1 MGIARCRFHVAGTV
15 QGVGFRPFVWRLAQR
30 HRLGGFVCNG
40 SGGVA
45 IEVQGHPAAIEAF
58 AAALRDEPPPLADVT
73 RIDVEDRP
81 LDPAQPD
88 AFAILES
95 EADASPSGSTASV
108 PPDIATCPACL
119 AEVRDPSNRRFR
131 YPFTNCT
138 DCGPRFTIIQ
148 RLPYDRPR
156 TTMVA
161 FPMCPA
167 CAAEYAD
174 PADRRFH
181 AQPNACPAC
190 GPSAWFTT
198 VHDPGGVVIT
208 RPDDS
213 SNCSAEA
220 AIEAARAQL
229 RAGDAIAVKSLGGF
243 HVVCDATSD
252 AAIGRL
258 RERKQRGAKPLAVM
272 VADIDI
278 ARRCADVSEQERLLL
293 ESPARPIV
301 LVRKRA
307 DGGGLAE
314 GVAPGNDF
322 VGLMLPAM
330 PLHHLLCAGLPPLVM
345 TSANLTE
352 EPIAHE
358 NADAAVRLAG
368 LVDGF
373 LMHDRGIETACDD
386 SVVRCVA
393 GAPLPI
399 RRSRGYT
406 PLPIRLGQPG
416 SAVLAVGGELKATL
430 CVTRDDQA
438 IMSQHIGDMGNLET
452 LDALQRAADH
462 LLRLY
467 DVTPVAI
474 ACDMHPGYLSA
485 DWARRFAA
493 DRGIPLVP
501 VQHHEAHVASL
512 LADHGAVEVPVI
524 GVCFDGTGYGRD
536 GTIWG
541 GEVFV
546 APQGAVAPM
555 MRAAHLEPFALPGGD
570 AAIRHP
576 WRVALAMLHAAGVA
590 WNPRLPPVAAASSE
604 AVRVLRQQFDS
615 GLNCATTTSVGRLFD
630 AVASLAGVKQSV
642 GYEAEA
648 AMNLEALAAEAS
660 YTGESYAL
668 PISAG
673 EPLRIDWRPAVA
685 SIVEDVQAGRGAALI
700 ASRFHAGVA
709 AAIVDLCERLRST
722 TGIGSVGLTGGVFQN
737 AWLVRLTVAALHA
750 AGFDVLLHE
759 RVPPNDGGL
768 ALGQAMLAAR
778 GKSPTTASTRP
789 FRPPSSRSSRS
800 LASPA
805 APPRCWPGR
814 GPA

>member
-1 MGIARCRFHVAGTV
+1 MGIVRCRFHVAGTV

-30 HRLGGFVCNG
+30 HRLHGFVRNG
-40 SGGVA
+40 SGGVV
-45 IEVQGHPAAIEAF
+45 IEVQGQPAASEAF
-58 AAALRDEPPPLADVT
+58 AAALRDELPPLADVT
-73 RIDVEDRP
+73 SIDVEVLP
-81 LDPAQPD
+81 VDPAQAD
-88 AFAILES
+88 AFEILES
-95 EADASPSGSTASV
+95 ESNAPSGGSAIV

-119 AEVRDPSNRRFR
+119 AEVRDPSNRRFC

-198 VHDPGGVVIT
+198 VHDPGGVVIA
-208 RPDDS
+208 RPDGG
-213 SNCSAEA
+213 CSGDAALEA
-220 AIEAARAQL
+220 VRERI
-229 RAGDAIAVKSLGGF
+229 RAGDALAVKSLGGF
-243 HVVCDATSD
+243 HLVCDATSD
-252 AAIGRL
+252 AAVGRL
-258 RERKQRGAKPLAVM
+258 RERKQRVAKPLAVM
-272 VADIDI
+272 VADIDT
-278 ARRCADVSEQERLLL
+278 ARQCADVSEQERLLL

-322 VGLMLPAM
+322 VGLMLPVM

-345 TSANLTE
+345 TSGNLTE
-352 EPIAHE
+352 EPIIHE
-358 NADAAVRLAG
+358 NADASARLAG

-373 LMHDRGIETACDD
+373 LMHDRDIETACDD

-406 PLPIRLGQPG
+406 PLPIRLGRPG

-452 LDALQRAADH
+452 LDALQRATDH

-467 DVTPVAI
+467 DVAPVAI

-493 DRGIPLVP
+493 DRGIRLVP

-512 LADHGAVEVPVI
+512 LADHGAGEVPVI

-546 APQGAVAPM
+546 APRGAAAPM
-555 MRAAHLEPFALPGGD
+555 MRAVHLEPFALPGGD

-576 WRVALAMLHAAGVA
+576 WRVALAMLHGAGVA
-590 WNPRLPPVAAASSE
+590 WNPRLPPVAAASPE
-604 AVRVLRQQFDS
+604 AVRVLRQQVDS
-615 GLNCATTTSVGRLFD
+615 GLNCVTTTSVGRLFD
-630 AVASLAGVKQSV
+630 AVASLAGVKHSV

-648 AMNLEALAAEAS
+648 AMNLEALAAGAS
-660 YTGESYAL
+660 HTGESYAL

-673 EPLRIDWRPAVA
+673 KPLRIDWRPALA
-685 SIVEDVQAGRGAALI
+685 SIVEDVEAGLGAALI

-709 AAIVDLCERLRST
+709 AAIVDVCTQLRST
-722 TGIGSVGLTGGVFQN
+722 TGIGTVGLTGGVFQN
-737 AWLVRLTVAALHA
+737 AWLVRLTVAALQA

-768 ALGQAMLAAR
+768 ALGQAVMCRNA
-778 GKSPTTASTRP
+778 
-789 FRPPSSRSSRS
+789 
-800 LASPA
+800 
-805 APPRCWPGR
+805 
-814 GPA
+814 

>member
-1 MGIARCRFHVAGTV
+1 MGIARCHIHVAGTV

-30 HRLGGFVCNG
+30 HRLAGFVRNG
-40 SGGVA
+40 LGGVV
-45 IEVQGHPAAIEAF
+45 IEVQGPTAAAEAF
-58 AAALRDEPPPLADVT
+58 VAGLRDELPPLAGVT
-73 RIDVEDRP
+73 RIDVEVLP
-81 LDPAQPD
+81 VDPAQAD
-88 AFAILES
+88 AFEILES
-95 EADASPSGSTASV
+95 EGNAPSGGSAVV

-156 TTMVA
+156 TTMAA

-181 AQPNACPAC
+181 AQPNACAAC
-190 GPSAWFTT
+190 GPSVWLTT
-198 VHDPGGVVIT
+198 VHDPGGVAIA
-208 RPDDS
+208 RPDGG
-213 SNCSAEA
+213 CSGDA
-220 AIEAARAQL
+220 AIEAVRERI
-229 RAGDAIAVKSLGGF
+229 RAGDVLAVKSLGGF
-243 HVVCDATSD
+243 HLVCDATSD
-252 AAIGRL
+252 AAVGRL
-258 RERKQRGAKPLAVM
+258 RERKQRVAKPLAVM
-272 VADIDI
+272 VADIDT
-278 ARRCADVSEQERLLL
+278 ARQCADVSEQARLLL

-314 GVAPGNDF
+314 GVAPGNNF

-330 PLHHLLCAGLPPLVM
+330 PLHHLLCAALPPLVM
-345 TSANLTE
+345 TSGNLTE

-358 NADAAVRLAG
+358 NADAAARLAG

-373 LMHDRGIETACDD
+373 LMHDRRIETACDD
-386 SVVRCVA
+386 SVIRCVA

-399 RRSRGYT
+399 RRSRGYA
-406 PLPIRLGQPG
+406 PLPIRLGHPG
-416 SAVLAVGGELKATL
+416 PAVLAVGGELKATL

-452 LDALQRAADH
+452 LDALQRAAEH

-512 LADHGAVEVPVI
+512 LADHIAVDVPVI

-546 APQGAVAPM
+546 APQGAAAPM

-576 WRVALAMLHAAGVA
+576 WRVALAMLHGAGVA
-590 WNPRLPPVAAASSE
+590 WNPRLPPVAAASPE
-604 AVRVLRQQFDS
+604 AVRVLRQQVDS
-615 GLNCATTTSVGRLFD
+615 GLNCVTTTSVGRLFD

-642 GYEAEA
+642 SYEAEA
-648 AMNLEALAAEAS
+648 AMNLEALAAAS
-660 YTGESYAL
+660 REDGSYPL
-668 PISAG
+668 PLLG
-673 EPLRIDWRPAVA
+673 GDPLRIDWKPAVA
-685 SIVEDVQAGRGAALI
+685 GIVGDVLGGVAAVTI
-700 ASRFHAGVA
+700 AARFHAGVA
-709 AAIVDLCERLRST
+709 AAIADACTLMRST
-722 TGIGSVGLTGGVFQN
+722 TGIGTVGLTGGVFQN
-737 AWLVRLTVAALHA
+737 AVLVQRTVAALQA

-768 ALGQAMLAAR
+768 ALGQAVMCRNA
-778 GKSPTTASTRP
+778 
-789 FRPPSSRSSRS
+789 
-800 LASPA
+800 
-805 APPRCWPGR
+805 
-814 GPA
+814 

>member
-1 MGIARCRFHVAGTV
+1 MGIARCRFYVAGTV

-30 HRLGGFVCNG
+30 HRLAGFVRNG
-40 SGGVA
+40 SGGVV
-45 IEVQGHPAAIEAF
+45 IEVQGQPAVSEAF
-58 AAALRDEPPPLADVT
+58 AAALREELPPLADVT
-73 RIDVEDRP
+73 RIDIEVLP
-81 LDPAQPD
+81 VDPAQAD
-88 AFAILES
+88 AFEIRES
-95 EADASPSGSTASV
+95 ESNAHLGGSAVVS
-108 PPDIATCPACL
+108 PDIATCPACL
-119 AEVRDPSNRRFR
+119 AELRDSANRRFR

-148 RLPYDRPR
+148 SLPYDRPR
-156 TTMVA
+156 TTMAA

-190 GPSAWFTT
+190 GPRVWFTT
-198 VHDPGGVVIT
+198 VHDPGGIAIA
-208 RPDDS
+208 RPGGG
-213 SNCSAEA
+213 CSGDT
-220 AIEAARAQL
+220 AIEATRERI
-229 RAGDAIAVKSLGGF
+229 RAGDVVALKSLGGF
-243 HVVCDATSD
+243 HLVCDATSD
-252 AAIGRL
+252 AAVGRL
-258 RERKQRGAKPLAVM
+258 RERKQRVAKPLALM

-278 ARRCADVSEQERLLL
+278 ARRCGDVSEQERLLL

-301 LVRKRA
+301 LVAKRP
-307 DGGGLAE
+307 DGGDLAE

-330 PLHHLLCAGLPPLVM
+330 PLHHLLCEQMPPLVI
-345 TSANLTE
+345 TSANLAE
-352 EPIAHE
+352 EPIAHG
-358 NADAAVRLAG
+358 NAEAAARLTG

-373 LMHDRGIETACDD
+373 LMHDRAIEVPCDD
-386 SVVRCVA
+386 SVIRCVA

-416 SAVLAVGGELKATL
+416 PAVLAVGGELKATL
-430 CVTRDDQA
+430 CITRDDLA

-452 LDALQRAADH
+452 LDALQRSADH
-462 LLRLY
+462 MLRLY

-493 DRGIPLVP
+493 DRGIRIVP

-512 LADHGAVEVPVI
+512 LADHGALEMPVI
-524 GVCFDGTGYGRD
+524 GICFDGTGYGRD

-546 APQGAVAPM
+546 VPQGVAAPM
-555 MRAAHLEPFALPGGD
+555 MRAVHLEPFALPGGD

-576 WRVALAMLHAAGVA
+576 WRSALAMLHAAGME
-590 WNPRLPPVAAASSE
+590 WDPRLPPVAAASAE
-604 AVRVLRQQFDS
+604 AMRVLRKQFDT
-615 GLNCATTTSVGRLFD
+615 GLMCVTTTSVGRLFD

-648 AMNLEALAAEAS
+648 AMNLEALAAAS
-660 YTGESYAL
+660 REDGSYPL
-668 PISAG
+668 PLLSG
-673 EPLRIDWRPAVA
+673 DPLRIDWRPAVA
-685 SIVEDVQAGRGAALI
+685 GIVGDVLDGVTAVTIAA
-700 ASRFHAGVA
+700 RFHAGVA
-709 AAIVDLCERLRST
+709 AAIADVCTLMRST
-722 TGIGSVGLTGGVFQN
+722 TGIGTVGLTGGVFQN
-737 AWLVRLTVAALHA
+737 AVLVQRTVAALQA
-750 AGFDVLLHE
+750 ASFDVLLHE

-768 ALGQAMLAAR
+768 ALGQAVVCMR
-778 GKSPTTASTRP
+778 R
-789 FRPPSSRSSRS
+789 
-800 LASPA
+800 
-805 APPRCWPGR
+805 
-814 GPA
+814 